1 MPIPLFNS
9 VASWFLKKRINQIEL
24 FKKYPNEVQQEV
36 LRKLLVYNIN
46 TEFGEKYDF
55 KSIKNY
61 KDFSNRLES
70 VSYEAVS
77 YTHLTLPTIYSV

>member
-36 LRKLLVYNIN
+36 LRKLLVYNIIILN
-46 TEFGEKYDF
+46 LERNMILKVLRI
-55 KSIKNY
+55 IKILVI
-61 KDFSNRLES
+61 D
-70 VSYEAVS
+70 
-77 YTHLTLPTIYSV
+77 

>member
-24 FKKYPNEVQQEV
+24 FKKFPNEVQQEV

-46 TEFGEKYDF
+46 TEVGKKYDF
-55 KSIKNY
+55 KSVKNY
-61 KDFSNRLES
+61 KDFSNRVDCVCLL
-70 VSYEAVS
+70 
-77 YTHLTLPTIYSV
+77 YTSPSPRDRG

>member
-36 LRKLLVYNIN
+36 LRKLLVYNIK
-46 TEFGEKYDF
+46 TEFINLAGKVNRSIPNWVVNQLKIHLKHKRKINSLKKKKY
-55 KSIKNY
+55 
-61 KDFSNRLES
+61 
-70 VSYEAVS
+70 
-77 YTHLTLPTIYSV
+77 

>member
-55 KSIKNY
+55 
-61 KDFSNRLES
+61 F
-70 VSYEAVS
+70 
-77 YTHLTLPTIYSV
+77 